1 MCYTNEHAFTL
12 FDSSNSHIA
21 DMSDDNNDFV
31 WPEMSDIEKDVITE
45 WLSLGENP
53 EYANEYCHGV
63 NLYELI
69 RILQEKYNLMARNMP
84 GASVEARLRA
94 FNWTPYP
101 SPVNGQLNI
110 FHNPLCSLLVFRIM
124 IEMGRGDP
132 NLQNNESDLNDK
144 MINQFRIIKAH
155 YFNITD

>member
-1 MCYTNEHAFTL
+1 MCYTNEHSFTL

-21 DMSDDNNDFV
+21 DMSDDHDDHV
-31 WPEMSDIEKDVITE
+31 WPEMSNIEKDVITE

-53 EYANEYCHGV
+53 EYANEHSHGV

-84 GASVEARLRA
+84 GTSVEARLRA

-101 SPVNGQLNI
+101 SPVNGTLNI

-132 NLQNNESDLNDK
+132 SLQNNESDLNDK

>member
-1 MCYTNEHAFTL
+1 MCYTNEHSFTL

-21 DMSDDNNDFV
+21 DISDDHDDHV
-31 WPEMSDIEKDVITE
+31 WPEMSNIEKDVITE

-53 EYANEYCHGV
+53 EYANEHSHGV

-84 GASVEARLRA
+84 GTSVEARLRA

-101 SPVNGQLNI
+101 SPVNGTLNI

-124 IEMGRGDP
+124 VEMGRGDP
-132 NLQNNESDLNDK
+132 SLQNNESDLNDK

>member
-1 MCYTNEHAFTL
+1 MCYINEHSFTL

-21 DMSDDNNDFV
+21 DMSDDQDDHV
-31 WPEMSDIEKDVITE
+31 WPEMSNIEKDVITE

-53 EYANEYCHGV
+53 EYANEHSHGV

-84 GASVEARLRA
+84 GTSVEARLRA

-101 SPVNGQLNI
+101 SPVNGTLNI

-124 IEMGRGDP
+124 VEMGMGDP
-132 NLQNNESDLNDK
+132 SLQNNESDLNDK

-155 YFNITD
+155 YFNIPD